1 MIEFMAVEDM
11 LFDIQEFQQRTV
23 DRHALKDLNE
33 FVTKVNQIQI
43 TTVQPQLSFQN
54 QLQQRVEEHSNMQ
67 ASGLSGAHTGY
78 TNLNQFTDGW
88 QATDRLSWRK
98 TFCWENSVYARLDTK
113 RSKSRSETVHGHIL
127 QL

>member
-1 MIEFMAVEDM
+1 GGVGKIYECHRQAPTLHNFSFIQQKLIEFMAVEDM

-54 QLQQRVEEHSNMQ
+54 QLQQRVEEHSN
-67 ASGLSGAHTGY
+67 
-78 TNLNQFTDGW
+78 
-88 QATDRLSWRK
+88 
-98 TFCWENSVYARLDTK
+98 
-113 RSKSRSETVHGHIL
+113 
-127 QL
+127 

>member
-1 MIEFMAVEDM
+1 MAVEDM

-67 ASGLSGAHTGY
+67 ASGLSGRIRVIPTSISLQMVGKQ
-78 TNLNQFTDGW
+78 LIDCRSQDLLLGK
-88 QATDRLSWRK
+88 QRLR
-98 TFCWENSVYARLDTK
+98 
-113 RSKSRSETVHGHIL
+113 
-127 QL
+127 